1 MHPAGDVRNGEAVV
15 KTLYEAISGSS
26 LWPGSMFVIVSDEHG
41 GFLDHVRPPPAV
53 PPGSGENPKLKMHN
67 FPFDRL
73 GVRVPALVISPYVPA
88 GTIDHTQYDHTSILK
103 TVDKVL
109 GLNGSLNLTARVRAA
124 ADFSKMLALP
134 VARSDIPK
142 CPSPVAVGNVRP
154 SSAATPRATD
164 PFLPLSPHRYDAHCL

>member
-1 MHPAGDVRNGEAVV
+1 MHPAGDVRNGEALV

-26 LWPGSMFVIVSDEHG
+26 LWPGSMFVIVFDEHG

-154 SSAATPRATD
+154 SSAGTPRAKD
-164 PFLPLSPHRYDAHCL
+164 PFLPLYAHR